1 MTVWVS
7 EILGEDHDL
16 SGFDS
21 GRPRLDHWLRTQAHR
36 AARSGTARTHVWVEP
51 GGSEVVAYYA
61 LAPTEVRRQ
70 DLPRAMTGGVS
81 VIPSYLLARLALD
94 RRLQG
99 QRLGSQLLVDA
110 LEVVVAAAEL
120 AAGRLVVVDA
130 IDEAAAAFYRHHD
143 FTPVQG
149 MPGRL
154 VMKISTARAAL
165 GR

>member
-1 MTVWVS
+1 M
-7 EILGEDHDL
+7 
-16 SGFDS
+16 
-21 GRPRLDHWLRTQAHR
+21 
-36 AARSGTARTHVWVEP
+36 WVEP

-70 DLPRAMTGGVS
+70 DLPRAMTEGVS